1 MATAT
6 AAAGTDI
13 PDLEIPGSL
22 PGRRDMYDGLIIDGD
37 SLPATTA
44 DFVNAL
50 ETSIPAWKEANL
62 RGIWLK
68 LPINKAHYVGN
79 AVDAGFEFHHAEPGY
94 LMLTQWLPSTEN
106 KLPPNASHQ
115 VGVGAFI
122 FDKETRR
129 VLVVQEK
136 NGPLKGKGVWKMPTG
151 LVLAGEDI
159 TEAAKR
165 EVEEETGIKTKF
177 HSVLAMRQAH
187 GLAFGK
193 SDMFF
198 VVALDPVQP
207 ASKQVLIPQED
218 EVEKAAWISLEEY
231 TSIEFHLQ
239 RPLLKKIM
247 EKCSAYANGQYSG
260 LGGYKLSSGFSERL
274 DLLLFGEEA
283 EVAGAGEGEGEGATK
298 EEKNEDA
305 WIGLS

>member
-1 MATAT
+1 MGAT
-6 AAAGTDI
+6 AASIDT
-13 PDLEIPGSL
+13 PEVPGFL
-22 PGRRDMYDGLIIDGD
+22 GGRRDMYDGLIIDTD
-37 SLPATTA
+37 TLPATSTDFITA
-44 DFVNAL
+44 LA
-50 ETSIPAWKEANL
+50 TSVPAWKDAGL

-68 LPINKAHYVGN
+68 IPLNKAHYVGH
-79 AVDAGFEFHHAEPGY
+79 AVDAGFEYHHAEPGY
-94 LMLTQWLPSTEN
+94 LMLTQWLPQSEN

-115 VGVGAFI
+115 VGVGAFV
-122 FDKETRR
+122 FDKLTRR
-129 VLVVQEK
+129 VLVVQER

-151 LVLAGEDI
+151 LVQAGEDI

-165 EVEEETGIKTKF
+165 EVEEETGIKTRF

-207 ASKQVLIPQED
+207 ASEQKIVPQED
-218 EVEKAAWISLEEY
+218 EVEAAAWISLNEY
-231 TSIEFHLQ
+231 TSMEFHLQ

-247 EKCSAYANGQYSG
+247 ERCTAYANGKYTG
-260 LGGYKLSSGFSERL
+260 LGGYKLSFGFSERQ
-274 DLLLFGEEA
+274 DLLLFGEGAEEEA
-283 EVAGAGEGEGEGATK
+283 AAETTK
-298 EEKNEDA
+298 EENNEDV